1 MNNTS
6 KKLILTALTVLLAA
20 GAQHAVAASSAQA
33 TINWNSLSVKYL
45 DLASGTNAPQLNW
58 IYGLGTVDTSAYTAN
73 TNDFQQDT
81 AFADDLI
88 TGLSINS
95 TTAQAQSSALRTST
109 TLQAN
114 AATQAGSGLVADTN
128 EANAS
133 AYNYAEFEFSG
144 NGSALITVEW
154 TASASGTAGNW
165 DDYTY
170 AAAFIN
176 GNFDD
181 GNGNNGSST
190 SSKAYYTS
198 EEGVFNFNG
207 IFSMEI
213 FGDGINTVTGE
224 INAEAVASAY
234 SPVSQV
240 PVPTA
245 VWLFASGLM
254 GILGVSR
261 RRQSAA

>member
-1 MNNTS
+1 MKNTS
-6 KKLILTALTVLLAA
+6 KKIILTALTVLVAS

-33 TINWNSLSVKYL
+33 AINWSSLFVRYS
-45 DLASGTNAPQLNW
+45 DFSNGTNVPQMNW
-58 IYGLGTVDTSAYTAN
+58 TYGLGTVDTSSYTAN
-73 TNDFQQDT
+73 TNDYQQDA
-81 AFADDLI
+81 AFAEDLI

-95 TTAQAQSSALRTST
+95 TTARAQSSALRTSS

-114 AATQAGSGLVADTN
+114 TATQAGAGLIIDTN

-144 NGSALITVEW
+144 KGSALITVEW
-154 TASASGTAGNW
+154 TASASGTTGNW
-165 DDYTY
+165 DDYAY

-198 EEGVFNFNG
+198 EEGVFNLNG
-207 IFSMEI
+207 VFSMEI
-213 FGDGINTVTGE
+213 FGDGIHTVTGE
-224 INAEAVASAY
+224 INAEAVAAAY

>member
-1 MNNTS
+1 MYNTR
-6 KKLILTALTVLLAA
+6 KKLILTALTVLVAS

-33 TINWNSLSVKYL
+33 AINWSSLSVTYS
-45 DLASGTNAPQLNW
+45 DLSSGTNVPQLNW

-73 TNDFQQDT
+73 TNDFQQDS
-81 AFADDLI
+81 AFAEDLV
-88 TGLSINS
+88 TTLSINS
-95 TTAQAQSSALRTST
+95 TTAQAQSGALRIST

-114 AATQAGSGLVADTN
+114 AATQAGTGLAADTN

-133 AYNYAEFEFSG
+133 AYNYAEFELSG
-144 NGSALITVEW
+144 NGSALITLEW
-154 TASASGTAGNW
+154 TASASGTVGNW
-165 DDYTY
+165 DDYAY

-181 GNGNNGSST
+181 GNGNNGTST

-207 IFSMEI
+207 VFSMEI
-213 FGDGINTVTGE
+213 FGDGIHTVSGA
-224 INAEAVASAY
+224 INAEAVAAAY

-240 PVPTA
+240 PVPNA
-245 VWLFASGLM
+245 VLLFVSGLL

-261 RRQSAA
+261 RRHSVA